1 MNLFNIITKKKGAS
15 QHMSYITKEL
25 IREMNKCLITRLKDS
40 NTINF
45 SNRDSK
51 HYYDYTDVTQ
61 YDILKPYKAELKFR
75 QISEKEK
82 EQLMS
87 KMKIL
92 SDCEELNERGSDYY
106 QEDYKHNLGF
116 YGLHRIG
123 PGPSIFYDPKE
134 DFFGVHELG
143 NYYDRDETK
152 EELLSLI
159 AEERKKNPFG
169 FERILGSLKN
179 LPDIVEEYQDRAKRK
194 AFVDK
199 LTEPVMFRIT
209 AVPLEEASHQDILSE
224 FIFPLEKKS
233 EFYLNDVWNM
243 SHQTSYQSISSE
255 IPMIY
260 TIEILSNTPMELYK
274 YVEITG
280 DGGIFANTLFT
291 SIDISNIDTSAITS
305 FNRLFEK
312 NSFLKEINLTGI
324 KTSRLETMNNTFLR
338 CYNLRHIKGF
348 NTLDT
353 HNLKEVND
361 TFTLAIS
368 LVELDVTGWKPE
380 NLDTMSSTF
389 DTCLNLR
396 EIKGMADLKTPK
408 LRQMSSTFKKCLSL
422 REINMQNWIADEL
435 RYLPHTFEDCRAEII
450 RLPDFRNNKHLE
462 LLTGTFEGCL
472 NLRRIE
478 NIETLTLEENLEGK
492 ACDVENMFNN
502 CRLKGELN
510 LSNMNIMNTYHFQ
523 EIMGAVSY
531 IKKLNITGWLE
542 KQYMSLEQLEE
553 FKLITNTKLETS
565 TDNRN
570 TYYSSLEAEIEKLQ
584 KHLLDKTCLVN
595 KHNKLILIPRGTKFI
610 HNQVKYLEQLSK
622 GKNGRAKKKKA
633 YQADNIFVHYDEL
646 LNSLWNKPKN
656 PLKYI
661 DEEDE
666 IKTFFN

>member
-1 MNLFNIITKKKGAS
+1 
-15 QHMSYITKEL
+15 MSYITKDL
-25 IREMNKCLITRLKDS
+25 IGEMNKCLITRLKDS
-40 NTINF
+40 NTIDF
-45 SNRDSK
+45 PKKDSK
-51 HYYDYTDVTQ
+51 HYYDYTSVNQ

-75 QISEKEK
+75 QISEEEH
-82 EQLMS
+82 EQLVA
-87 KMKIL
+87 KMTLL
-92 SDCEELNERGSDYY
+92 SDYVELNERGSAYY
-106 QEDYKHNLGF
+106 QEDYKHNLGV
-116 YGLHRIG
+116 YRLHRYG
-123 PGPSIFYDPKE
+123 PEPSIFYAANE
-134 DFFGVHELG
+134 NFFIADEPGVG

-159 AEERKKNPFG
+159 AEERKKNPFDYK
-169 FERILGSLKN
+169 RILGSLKN
-179 LPDIVEEYQDRAKRK
+179 LPDIVEGYSDEAKRK
-194 AFVDK
+194 AYVDK
-199 LTEPVMFRIT
+199 LTEPVMFNIT
-209 AVPLEEASHQDILSE
+209 ATPLTAAHQDILSE

-233 EFYLNDVWNM
+233 QYYLNDVWNM
-243 SHQTSYQSISSE
+243 LNQTSNPSISSE
-255 IPMIY
+255 IPIIY
-260 TIEILSNTPMELYK
+260 TVEILSTTPMKLFK
-274 YVEITG
+274 A
-280 DGGIFANTLFT
+280 GGLSDDEDIFANTLFT
-291 SIDISNIDTSAITS
+291 SIDISNIDTSEITS
-305 FNRLFEK
+305 FDSLFEK

-324 KTSRLETMNNTFLR
+324 KTPKLETMNNTFLK
-338 CYNLRHIKGF
+338 CYSLRHIKGF

-353 HNLKEVND
+353 TNLKEAND
-361 TFTLAIS
+361 TFRLAIS
-368 LVELDVTGWKPE
+368 LVDLDVTGWKPE
-380 NLDTMSSTF
+380 SLEIMSSTF

-408 LRQMSSTFKKCLSL
+408 LRQMNSTFKKCLNL

-435 RYLPHTFEDCRAEII
+435 RYLPYTFDNCGAEII

-492 ACDVENMFNN
+492 ACDVENMFNR

-523 EIMGAVSY
+523 ELLGAVSY

-553 FKLITNTKLETS
+553 FKLVTNTKLESS

-570 TYYSSLEAEIEKLQ
+570 TYYSSLEDEVKKLE
-584 KHLLDKTCLVN
+584 KHLLDSKTC

-610 HNQVKYLEQLSK
+610 HNQVKYLEQQASK
-622 GKNGRAKKKKA
+622 TSKAKKRKKKP
-633 YQADNIFVHYDEL
+633 YQADNIFIHYDEL
-646 LNSLWNKPKN
+646 LNSIWKQVKN

-666 IKTFFN
+666 VNALFN

>member
-1 MNLFNIITKKKGAS
+1 
-15 QHMSYITKEL
+15 MSYITKDL
-25 IREMNKCLITRLKDS
+25 IGEINKCLITRLKDS

-45 SNRDSK
+45 PKKDSK
-51 HYYDYTDVTQ
+51 LYYDYTNVNQ
-61 YDILKPYKAELKFR
+61 YNILKPYKAELKFR
-75 QISEKEK
+75 QISEKKK

-87 KMKIL
+87 KMKML
-92 SDCEELNERGSDYY
+92 SGYVELNERGSSYY
-106 QEDYKHNLGF
+106 QEDYKHNLGV
-116 YGLHRIG
+116 YRLHRVG
-123 PGPSIFYDPKE
+123 LEPSIFYAANE
-134 DFFGVHELG
+134 NFFIANESGVG
-143 NYYDRDETK
+143 NYYDRDVTK

-159 AEERKKNPFG
+159 AKERKKNPFDYT
-169 FERILGSLKN
+169 RILGSLKN
-179 LPDIVEEYQDRAKRK
+179 LPDIVEGYSDEAKRK
-194 AFVDK
+194 AYVDK
-199 LTEPVMFRIT
+199 LTEPVLFNIT
-209 AVPLEEASHQDILSE
+209 AAEASIDSISPHQDISSE
-224 FIFPLEKKS
+224 FILPLKKKS
-233 EFYLNDVWNM
+233 KFYLNDVWNTLN
-243 SHQTSYQSISSE
+243 QTSYTSISSE
-255 IPMIY
+255 IPIIY
-260 TIEILSNTPMELYK
+260 TVEILSTTPMKLFK
-274 YVEITG
+274 DKEIYN

-291 SIDISNIDTSAITS
+291 SIDISNIDTSEITS
-305 FNRLFEK
+305 FNDLFE
-312 NSFLKEINLTGI
+312 NNTFLKEINLTGV
-324 KTSRLETMNNTFLR
+324 KTSKLETMNNTFLK

-348 NTLDT
+348 NTLDISS
-353 HNLKEVND
+353 LKEAND
-361 TFTLAIS
+361 TFRLAIS

-380 NLDTMSSTF
+380 NLDTMSCTF

-408 LRQMSSTFKKCLSL
+408 LRQMNGTFKKCLNL

-435 RYLPHTFEDCRAEII
+435 RYLTHTFEDCRAEVI

-492 ACDVENMFNN
+492 ACDVENMFNR
-502 CRLKGELN
+502 CRLKGELD
-510 LSNMNIMNTYHFQ
+510 LSNMNIMNTFHFQ

-570 TYYSSLEAEIEKLQ
+570 TYYSSLEVEIEKLK

-610 HNQVKYLEQLSK
+610 HNQVKYLEQQACK
-622 GKNGRAKKKKA
+622 GKGRGKNGKAKKKVKQ
-633 YQADNIFVHYDEL
+633 YQTDNIFVHYDDL
-646 LNSLWNKPKN
+646 LNSIWNKPKN

-661 DEEDE
+661 DEEDRANE
-666 IKTFFN
+666 FLRA

>member
-1 MNLFNIITKKKGAS
+1 
-15 QHMSYITKEL
+15 MSYITKDL
-25 IREMNKCLITRLKDS
+25 IGEMNKCLITRLKDS
-40 NTINF
+40 NTIDF
-45 SNRDSK
+45 PKKDSK
-51 HYYDYTDVTQ
+51 HYYDYTNVNQ
-61 YDILKPYKAELKFR
+61 YNILKPYKAELRFR
-75 QISEKEK
+75 QISEEEH

-87 KMKIL
+87 KINL
-92 SDCEELNERGSDYY
+92 LTGYVELNERGSAYY
-106 QEDYKHNLGF
+106 QEDYKHNLGV
-116 YGLHRIG
+116 YRLHRVG
-123 PGPSIFYDPKE
+123 PEPSIFYAANE
-134 DFFGVHELG
+134 NFFIANEPGVG
-143 NYYDRDETK
+143 NYYDRDATK

-159 AEERKKNPFG
+159 AKERKKNPFDYK
-169 FERILGSLKN
+169 RILGSLNN
-179 LPDIVEEYQDRAKRK
+179 LPDIVEGYSDEAKRK
-194 AFVDK
+194 AYVDK
-199 LTEPVMFRIT
+199 LTEPVLFNIT
-209 AVPLEEASHQDILSE
+209 ATQASISPHQDILSE
-224 FIFPLEKKS
+224 EFILPLEKKS
-233 EFYLNDVWNM
+233 QFYLNDVWNM
-243 SHQTSYQSISSE
+243 SCDTSHNTSYPSISSE
-255 IPMIY
+255 IPIIY
-260 TIEILSNTPMELYK
+260 TVEILSTTPMKLFKTNVIDY
-274 YVEITG
+274 

-291 SIDISNIDTSAITS
+291 SIDISNIDTSEITS
-305 FNRLFEK
+305 FNDLFEN

-324 KTSRLETMNNTFLR
+324 KTPKLETMNNTFLK

-348 NTLDT
+348 NTLDISS
-353 HNLKEVND
+353 LKEAND
-361 TFTLAIS
+361 TFRLAIS

-408 LRQMSSTFKKCLSL
+408 LRQMNGTFKKCLNL

-435 RYLPHTFEDCRAEII
+435 RYLTHTFEDCRAEVL

-492 ACDVENMFNN
+492 ACDVENMFNR
-502 CRLKGELN
+502 CRLKGELD
-510 LSNMNIMNTYHFQ
+510 LSNMNIMNTFHFQ
-523 EIMGAVSY
+523 EIIGAVSY

-553 FKLITNTKLETS
+553 FKLITNTKLESS

-570 TYYSSLEAEIEKLQ
+570 TYYSSLEVEVEKLK

-622 GKNGRAKKKKA
+622 SKNGRAKKKKA
-633 YQADNIFVHYDEL
+633 YKADNIFVHYDEL

-661 DEEDE
+661 DEEDRANE
-666 IKTFFN
+666 FLRA